1 MMNVMGDSEAAEYY
15 ALGDGALP
23 RRMSNLAMAKL
34 PKMKTSVVM
43 MAMSL

>member
-1 MMNVMGDSEAAEYY
+1 MAMMNVMGDSDAAEYY

-23 RRMSNLAMAKL
+23 RSLTTLAMAKL
-34 PKMKTSVVM
+34 PRM